1 LLAVRVVV
9 VIVGAVSVVN
19 APDLGVVAPMLI
31 LLIEPIVPGDNTI
44 APVEFMVTG
53 VVLLTVNPVSVP
65 TVVKLLVTIEF
76 PNEVGVNNST
86 PANVNELVSSEV
98 VVIAPLRPTMNP
110 GLLNPD

>member
-1 LLAVRVVV
+1 
-9 VIVGAVSVVN
+9 
-19 APDLGVVAPMLI
+19 
-31 LLIEPIVPGDNTI
+31 VPR
-44 APVEFMVTG
+44 
-53 VVLLTVNPVSVP
+53 
-65 TVVKLLVTIEF
+65 VVKLLVTIEF